1 MPHSDGTPVR
11 PHAEPSTGPYAEP
24 PTDPA
29 AGPAASAGPPAVTSA
44 GASAEPP
51 AAPAGL
57 LERRFRVRARGS
69 SPRTEAVAGL
79 SMFIA
84 AAYAVVVVPGQLAKA
99 GVPHGPVTTAVIIAI
114 VLSTLAMGLFANL
127 PFVLAPGLGGVALLA
142 VTIVGQDHVPWDA
155 ALGMV
160 LWSGVA
166 FLLLT
171 LLGIRDL
178 ITRLMPQNLKY
189 AISGGLG
196 LFIALL
202 GFKDSGLVVAKPA
215 SNALALG
222 DLSEP
227 AALLALAGLVLLTA
241 LASRKV
247 PGAFLITIAAVT
259 VAGIPFGVTE
269 LPGHFFG
276 APDSPAPVAFHID
289 VLGALKPEYFP
300 YIFAFF
306 VSEFF
311 SMTGTLLA
319 VADRAGLTDKDGNL
333 PGIRR
338 PFYVDSAAVIGGA
351 GLGAPSMTA
360 YLESSAGADSGGRT
374 GLSSVVA
381 AGGFAA
387 LLLVIPFA
395 TLIPSAAT
403 APVLMYIGLT
413 MLGALRNVDFK
424 DPTNAVPAALTVATT
439 VFWGNFGTGI
449 AAGLVAHVLVK
460 AAAGRFRE
468 IPWGLWVV
476 MVPLGYYFYTLL
488 P

>member
-1 MPHSDGTPVR
+1 MPLSDRTPPGPPGGTPAAPGSDGP
-11 PHAEPSTGPYAEP
+11 
-24 PTDPA
+24 
-29 AGPAASAGPPAVTSA
+29 AGPACDGPAAATEAARP
-44 GASAEPP
+44 
-51 AAPAGL
+51 APAGSF
-57 LERRFRVRARGS
+57 LERRFHLRARGS
-69 SPRTEAVAGL
+69 NIRTEVVAGL
-79 SMFIA
+79 SMFLA
-84 AAYAVVVVPGQLAKA
+84 AAYAAVVVPGQLAKA
-99 GVPHGPVTTAVIIAI
+99 GVPYGPVTTAVILAI
-114 VLSTLAMGLFANL
+114 VLATLAMGLFANL

-155 ALGMV
+155 TLGMV

-166 FLLLT
+166 FLVLT
-171 LLGIRDL
+171 ALGIRDF
-178 ITRLMPQNLKY
+178 ITRLMPLHLKY

-202 GFKDSGLVVAKPA
+202 GFKDSGLVVAESGA
-215 SNALALG
+215 DSLSLG
-222 DLSEP
+222 DLAQP
-227 AALLALAGLVLLTA
+227 GALLALAGLVLLTA
-241 LASRKV
+241 LSARRV
-247 PGAFLITIAAVT
+247 PGAFLITMAVVT
-259 VAGIPFGVTE
+259 VAGIPLGVTE
-269 LPGHFFG
+269 LPDHLLA
-276 APDSPAPVAFHID
+276 APDSPAAVAFHVD
-289 VLGALKPEYFP
+289 VFGALRPEYFP

-319 VADRAGLTDKDGNL
+319 VAGRAGLTDEDGNV

-387 LLLVIPFA
+387 LLLVTPFA

-413 MLGALRNVDFK
+413 MLGALRNIDAK
-424 DPTNAVPAALTVATT
+424 DPTNAVPAALIVATT

-460 AAAGRFRE
+460 AASGRFRE
-468 IPWGLWVV
+468 VPWGLWVV
-476 MVPLGYYFYTLL
+476 LVPLVYYFWTLV